1 MAPVKS
7 KLLFGLRLGGKV
19 KQSIFYYPALLR
31 ITVVRNP
38 ASAPGPAPGPA
49 PAPNLAGVRVRHLKF
64 SLLTL
69 KTVWVTA

>member
-38 ASAPGPAPGPA
+38 ASAPGPAP
-49 PAPNLAGVRVRHLKF
+49 APNLAGVRVRHLKF

-69 KTVWVTA
+69 KTVKVTA